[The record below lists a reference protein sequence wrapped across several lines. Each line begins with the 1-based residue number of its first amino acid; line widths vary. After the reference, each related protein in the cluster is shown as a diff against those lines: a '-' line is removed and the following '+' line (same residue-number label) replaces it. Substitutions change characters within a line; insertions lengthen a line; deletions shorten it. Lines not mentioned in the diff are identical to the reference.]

1 MKIEKFQ
8 IKMCIE
14 SKKKNLFPNETTQF
28 TNNNNKNKWR
38 FCSFLTDAPAMR
50 HIKDHQWTTKKKWLY
65 RIGIKK
71 WGIII
76 IIIGGHTTS
85 ISVWYQKAPILF
97 LCLCFGL
104 VFVDVV
110 CRILC
115 LIIIQPLKWEGK
127 KDMHTQKL

>member
-1 MKIEKFQ
+1 
-8 IKMCIE
+8 MCIE
-14 SKKKNLFPNETTQF
+14 TKQKICSLNETTQF

-50 HIKDHQWTTKKKWLY
+50 HIKDHQWTTTKKKKKWLY

-71 WGIII
+71 MGNNNNNNRWTHHIN
-76 IIIGGHTTS
+76 
-85 ISVWYQKAPILF
+85 ISLISKGTYILF